1 MLERRFIHT
10 VRSFVACHRGSP
22 LRRLAIFNLLIVLGC
37 VLAVGL
43 SWQINHKAIEAVSLK
58 VFRAQGRAA
67 FELIQ
72 TARHWNAAQGK
83 VYVPVSAQT
92 PPNPYLQTPD
102 RDITDNLGRRLTQVN
117 PAYMTRQISE
127 LLRDSNVQMRITSL
141 EPINPL
147 NRPDAW
153 ERETLQQFEARGELE
168 RVERVNGRYRYFSGL
183 IVQHACMQCHEAQG
197 YRVGDLRGGIG
208 FSVPA
213 EQVDLLVSEMQ
224 QGSNR
229 LHAMVFVL
237 LSLSGMVLFSLF
249 YLVRGRLDVSVRAQA
264 ELQQLVER
272 DELTGVLSRRALM
285 QQLSTEMKRCGRY
298 GQVLSLLML
307 DLDHFKRINDQWGH
321 PAGDQVLKQLAH
333 RLEQLLR
340 EVDII
345 GRYGGE
351 EFTVLL
357 PNTALL
363 QAEQLAQRLCQAAA
377 ESRIRLPGGELI
389 QVTLSIGVAS
399 SDGDPLSAEAL
410 LARADEALYAAKQAG
425 RNRVSVQSLGG

>member
-1 MLERRFIHT
+1 M
-10 VRSFVACHRGSP
+10 P
-22 LRRLAIFNLLIVLGC
+22 LLAYYREPLLSRLAIINLLIVLGC
-37 VLAVGL
+37 GLAVGL
-43 SWQINHKAIEAVSLK
+43 SWQINREAIEAVSLK

-67 FELIQ
+67 FKLIQ
-72 TARHWNAAQGK
+72 TTRHWNAVQGK
-83 VYVPVSAQT
+83 VYVPVSAST
-92 PPNPYLQTPD
+92 PPNPYLSSAD

-127 LLRDSNVQMRITSL
+127 LLQDSDVQMRITSL
-141 EPINPL
+141 APINPV

-153 ERETLQQFEARGELE
+153 ETETLQQFEASGQLE
-168 RVERVNGRYRYFSGL
+168 RVDRTEGRYRYFSGL
-183 IVQHACMQCHEAQG
+183 IVQHACMQCHESHG
-197 YRVGDLRGGIG
+197 YRVGELRGGIG

-213 EQVDLLVSEMQ
+213 EQVDLLVREMR

-229 LHAMVFVL
+229 THMMAFML
-237 LSLSGMVLFSLF
+237 LSLSGGSLCSLF
-249 YLVRGRLDVSVRAQA
+249 YLVRGRLNASVKAQA

-285 QQLSTEMKRCGRY
+285 EQLSTAMQCSCLS
-298 GQVLSLLML
+298 GQTLSLLML
-307 DLDHFKRINDQWGH
+307 DIDHFKQINDQWGH
-321 PAGDQVLKQLAH
+321 PAGDQVLKELAH
-333 RLEQLLR
+333 ALVQHLR

-357 PNTALL
+357 PNTSRL

-377 ESRIRLPGGELI
+377 DCHIRLPGGTRI

-399 SDGDPLSAEAL
+399 CDGDPQEVETL
-410 LARADEALYAAKQAG
+410 LARADEALYIAKQAG
-425 RNRVSVQSLGG
+425 RNRVSVHG